1 MSSGDGVVERARALV
16 GAPFRLHGRC
26 ARLGVDCVG
35 LAMLA
40 LGRDDGAPDTY
51 GLRMGDGSR
60 AAAWLA
66 AAGLRQVDDMQPGD
80 LALVRAGPMQL
91 HLMIHVPGGFVHAH
105 AGLRR
110 VVAMPGPSPWPVIGC
125 WRL

>member
-1 MSSGDGVVERARALV
+1 MRGVDGVVERARALV
-16 GAPFRLHGRC
+16 GVPFRLQGRC

-40 LGRDDGAPDTY
+40 LGREDAPDTY
-51 GLRMGDGSR
+51 GLRMGDAGR
-60 AAAWLA
+60 AAHWLA

-80 LALVRAGPMQL
+80 VALVRAGPMQL

>member
-1 MSSGDGVVERARALV
+1 MSGVDGVVARARALV

-26 ARLGVDCVG
+26 AALGVDCVG

-40 LGRDDGAPDTY
+40 LGRDGAPGSY
-51 GLRMGDGSR
+51 GLRMGDARR
-60 AAAWLA
+60 AVVWLA
-66 AAGLRQVDDMQPGD
+66 AAGLRRVDDARPGD

-110 VVAMPGPSPWPVIGC
+110 VVEMPGPSQWPVIGC

>member
-1 MSSGDGVVERARALV
+1 MKGADGVVARARAMI

-35 LAMLA
+35 LAMLV
-40 LGRDDGAPDTY
+40 LGQEDAPDTY
-51 GLRMGDGSR
+51 GLRMGDAAR
-60 AAAWLA
+60 AAGWLA
-66 AAGLRQVDDMQPGD
+66 TAGLRRVDDALPGD

-91 HLMIHVPGGFVHAH
+91 HVMIHVPGGFVHAH

-110 VVAMPGPSPWPVIGC
+110 VVEMPGPSPWPVIGC